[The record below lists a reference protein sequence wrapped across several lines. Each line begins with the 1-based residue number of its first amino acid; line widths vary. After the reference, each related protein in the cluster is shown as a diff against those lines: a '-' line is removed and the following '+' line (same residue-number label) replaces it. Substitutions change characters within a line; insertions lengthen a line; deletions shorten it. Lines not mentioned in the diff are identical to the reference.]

1 MLDDY
6 LAGSVGQLLE
16 RARHLLAAI
25 SKPYPPEFR
34 ALAQTCRNQVNEL
47 IAEFGALLNDP
58 RYRKPELKALRLR
71 TYTDLVNR
79 LDFIESI
86 GFAALVRINEEDKQ
100 MTRLVSDIAEE
111 MIYPLPAPVV
121 SCQSHFS
128 SYFHA
133 FPGLN
138 VLRVPLKEGHFLL
151 HLPDLYHELAHF
163 ILEEKNNPAVQPF
176 QEAHAKATNAATGHL
191 ADLLSKPTRGPQN
204 QQKYLTWTVSWMRA
218 WATEFF
224 CDLFG
229 VLAVGPAYAWAHFH
243 LCAKTGADP
252 FKVETSTESTHPPDE
267 ARMFI
272 LLESLSRLNYGGVA
286 AEIELRWKELG
297 GARGYKKD
305 ADYQLCFANEVLK
318 KFADEALAGYQTM
331 NCRCSSVNSGNRV
344 HDLLNEAWVKFWQS
358 PAKYAEWEKKN
369 NVILPSAKR

>member
-6 LAGSVGQLLE
+6 LSGSVGQLLE
-16 RARHLLAAI
+16 RARHLLAVI

-47 IAEFGALLNDP
+47 ITEFNALLDDP
-58 RYRKPELKALRLR
+58 RYRNPKLKALRLR
-71 TYTDLVNR
+71 AYTDLVNR

-86 GFAALVRINEEDKQ
+86 GFAALVRINDEDKQ
-100 MTRLVSDIAEE
+100 MTHLVSDIAEE
-111 MIYPLPAPVV
+111 LIFPLPPPVV

-138 VLRVPLKEGHFLL
+138 VLRMPLKEGHFLL

-176 QEAHAKATNAATGHL
+176 QDAHAKATNAATGHL
-191 ADLLSKPTRGPQN
+191 AELLSKPTRGPKTN
-204 QQKYLTWTVSWMRA
+204 EAKYLVWTVSWMRA

-229 VLAVGPAYAWAHFH
+229 VLGAGPAYAWAHLH
-243 LCAKTGADP
+243 LCAKTGSDP
-252 FKVETSTESTHPPDE
+252 FRVETSTESTHPPDE

-272 LLESLSRLNYGGVA
+272 LLETLTRLNYDKA
-286 AEIELRWKELG
+286 ASDIETRWKELITSR
-297 GARGYKKD
+297 AFKRD
-305 ADYQLCFANEVLK
+305 ADYQLCFPQDVMK
-318 KFADEALAGYQTM
+318 RFAEEALAGYRAM
-331 NCRCSSVNSGNRV
+331 NCRCSSADSGNRI
-344 HDLLNEAWVKFWQS
+344 HDLLNEAWTRFWKAPHQ
-358 PAKYAEWEKKN
+358 YAEWEKKN
-369 NVILPSAKR
+369 GVASPKR

>member
-6 LAGSVGQLLE
+6 LIGSVGQLSE

-25 SKPYPPEFR
+25 SKQYPPEFR

-47 IAEFGALLNDP
+47 IAEFDSLINDA
-58 RYRKPELKALRLR
+58 RYQKPELKALRLR
-71 TYTDLVNR
+71 AYTDLVNR

-86 GFAALVRINEEDKQ
+86 GFAALVRINDEDKQ

-111 MIYPLPAPVV
+111 LMFPLPPPVV

-163 ILEEKNNPAVQPF
+163 ILEERNNPAVQAF
-176 QEAHAKATNAATGHL
+176 QDSHAKATNAATGHL
-191 ADLLSKPTRGPQN
+191 AELLSKPTRGPKN
-204 QQKYLTWTVSWMRA
+204 DEKYLTWTLSWMRA
-218 WATEFF
+218 WGAELF

-229 VLAVGPAYAWAHFH
+229 VLGVGPAYAWAHLH
-243 LCAKTGADP
+243 LCAKTGNDP
-252 FKVETSTESTHPPDE
+252 FRVETSPDSTHPPDA
-267 ARMFI
+267 ARMFV
-272 LLESLSRLNYGGVA
+272 LLEILNLLDYGA
-286 AEIELRWKELG
+286 IASDIKARWDELTTL
-297 GARGYKKD
+297 RGFKND
-305 ADYQLCFANEVLK
+305 PNYQLCFPAEVLK
-318 KFADEALAGYQTM
+318 QFAAEAHTSYKAM
-331 NCRCSSVNSGNRV
+331 NCRCSSAKPENRV
-344 HDLLNEAWVKFWQS
+344 HNLLNEAWIKFWKT
-358 PAKYAEWEKKN
+358 PAQYADWEKQN
-369 NVILPSAKR
+369 SVILTKR

>member
-6 LAGSVGQLLE
+6 LIGSVGQLSE

-25 SKPYPPEFR
+25 SKQYPPEFR

-47 IAEFGALLNDP
+47 IAEFDSLINDA
-58 RYRKPELKALRLR
+58 RYQKPELKALRLR
-71 TYTDLVNR
+71 AYTDLVNR

-86 GFAALVRINEEDKQ
+86 GFAALVRINDEDKQ

-111 MIYPLPAPVV
+111 LMFPLPPPVV

-163 ILEEKNNPAVQPF
+163 ILEERNNPAVQAF
-176 QEAHAKATNAATGHL
+176 QDGHAKATNAATGHL
-191 ADLLSKPTRGPQN
+191 AGLLSKPTRGPKN
-204 QQKYLTWTVSWMRA
+204 EEKYLTWTLSWMRA
-218 WATEFF
+218 WGAELF

-229 VLAVGPAYAWAHFH
+229 VLGVGPAYAWAHLH
-243 LCAKTGADP
+243 LCAKTGNDP
-252 FKVETSTESTHPPDE
+252 FRVETSPDSTHPPDA
-267 ARMFI
+267 ARMFV
-272 LLESLSRLNYGGVA
+272 LLEVLNLLDYGA
-286 AEIELRWKELG
+286 TASDIKARWDELTTL
-297 GARGYKKD
+297 RGFKND
-305 ADYQLCFANEVLK
+305 PNYQLCFPTDVLK
-318 KFADEALAGYQTM
+318 QFASEAHTSYKAM
-331 NCRCSSVNSGNRV
+331 NCRCSTVKSESRV
-344 HDLLNEAWVKFWQS
+344 HNLLNEAWIKFWKT
-358 PAKYAEWEKKN
+358 PAQYAEWEKQN
-369 NVILPSAKR
+369 SVILMKR

>member
-1 MLDDY
+1 MVEDY
-6 LAGSVGQLLE
+6 LVGSVGQLME

-25 SKPYPPEFR
+25 SKPYPAEFR

-47 IAEFGALLNDP
+47 IAGFEALLNNP
-58 RYRKPELKALRLR
+58 RYRKPKLKALRLR
-71 TYTDLVNR
+71 AYTDLVNR

-111 MIYPLPAPVV
+111 LMFPLPAPVV

-163 ILEEKNNPAVQPF
+163 VIEEQNNPAVQAF
-176 QEAHAKATNAATGHL
+176 QDAHAKATNAATGHL
-191 ADLLSKPTRGPQN
+191 AALLSKPTRGPKTN
-204 QQKYLTWTVSWMRA
+204 QGKYLVWTVSWMRA
-218 WATEFF
+218 WATELF

-229 VLAVGPAYAWAHFH
+229 VLGAGPAYAWAHLH
-243 LCAKTGADP
+243 LCAKSGNDP
-252 FKVETSTESTHPPDE
+252 FEVETSPDSTHPPDE

-272 LLESLSRLNYGGVA
+272 LLESLTRLNYGTLA
-286 AEIELRWKELG
+286 SEIESRWKELIA
-297 GARGYKKD
+297 ARNFKKN
-305 ADYQLCFANEVLK
+305 AEYELCFPKDVLK
-318 KFADEALAGYQTM
+318 RFVEEAALGYRAM
-331 NCRCSSVNSGNRV
+331 NCRCSSPNSGNKI
-344 HDLLNEAWVKFWQS
+344 HDLLNEAWAKFWKTPKQ
-358 PAKYAEWEKKN
+358 YADWESQN
-369 NVILPSAKR
+369 GVILPKR

>member
-6 LAGSVGQLLE
+6 LIGSVGQLSE

-25 SKPYPPEFR
+25 SKQYPPEFR

-47 IAEFGALLNDP
+47 IAEFDSLINDA
-58 RYRKPELKALRLR
+58 RYQKPELKALRLR
-71 TYTDLVNR
+71 AYTDLVNR

-86 GFAALVRINEEDKQ
+86 GFAALVRINDEDKQ

-111 MIYPLPAPVV
+111 LMFPLPPPVV

-163 ILEEKNNPAVQPF
+163 ILEERNNPAVQAF
-176 QEAHAKATNAATGHL
+176 QDGHAKTTNAATGHL
-191 ADLLSKPTRGPQN
+191 AELLSKPTRGPKN
-204 QQKYLTWTVSWMRA
+204 EEKYLTWTLSWMRA
-218 WATEFF
+218 WGAELF

-229 VLAVGPAYAWAHFH
+229 VLGVGPAYAWAHLH
-243 LCAKTGADP
+243 LCAKTGNDP
-252 FKVETSTESTHPPDE
+252 FRVETSPDSTHPPDA
-267 ARMFI
+267 ARMFV
-272 LLESLSRLNYGGVA
+272 LLEVLNLLDYGA
-286 AEIELRWKELG
+286 TASDIKARWDELTTL
-297 GARGYKKD
+297 RGFKND
-305 ADYQLCFANEVLK
+305 PNYQLCFPTDVLK
-318 KFADEALAGYQTM
+318 QFASEAHTSYKAM
-331 NCRCSSVNSGNRV
+331 NCRCSTVKSESRV
-344 HDLLNEAWVKFWQS
+344 HNLLNEAWIKFWKT
-358 PAKYAEWEKKN
+358 PAQYAEWEKQN
-369 NVILPSAKR
+369 SVILMKR

>member
-1 MLDDY
+1 MLDNY

-16 RARHLLAAI
+16 RAKHLLAAI
-25 SKPYPPEFR
+25 STQYPPEFR

-47 IAEFGALLNDP
+47 IAEFEALVNDP

-71 TYTDLVNR
+71 AYSDLVIR
-79 LDFIESI
+79 LDFIESV
-86 GFAALVRINEEDKQ
+86 GFAALVRINEEDKK

-111 MIYPLPAPVV
+111 LLFPLPPPVV

-163 ILEEKNNPAVQPF
+163 IIEEKNNPAVQPF
-176 QEAHAKATNAATGHL
+176 QDAHAKATNAATGHL
-191 ADLLSKPTRGPQN
+191 AALLSKPTRGPKTN
-204 QQKYLTWTVSWMRA
+204 EEKYLTWTVSWMRA
-218 WATEFF
+218 WSAELF

-229 VLAVGPAYAWAHFH
+229 VLGVGPAYAWAHLH
-243 LCAKTGADP
+243 LCAKTGNDP
-252 FKVETSTESTHPPDE
+252 FRVETSPDSTHPPDE
-267 ARMFI
+267 ARMFV
-272 LLESLSRLNYGGVA
+272 LLEVLTRLGYAKVA
-286 AEIELRWKELG
+286 SEIETRWKELITL
-297 GARGYKKD
+297 RGFKND
-305 ADYQLCFANEVLK
+305 PNYQLCFPNEILK
-318 KFADEALAGYQTM
+318 QFAEEAHTGYRAM

-344 HDLLNEAWVKFWQS
+344 HDLLNEAWTKFWS
-358 PAKYAEWEKKN
+358 TPGKYADWEKQN
-369 NVILPSAKR
+369 SIILASR